1 MPKQREKYLLNF
13 WIHFQTL
20 LLGSFVPTKA
30 ILLELVLSRFLIFAW
45 QVSTWVQFPFL
56 IQTKIRINHG
66 KDFTKDTVEINAF
79 SDPGT
84 YIGFSALQYDQFK
97 FGANRAKEAN
107 IFFTKY
113 AVSLAMTFGTWR

>member
-1 MPKQREKYLLNF
+1 MVP
-13 WIHFQTL
+13 
-20 LLGSFVPTKA
+20 FVPTKA
-30 ILLELVLSRFLIFAW
+30 MILKLVHSRFSEYRVASSNMGS
-45 QVSTWVQFPFL
+45 VSFPHP
-56 IQTKIRINHG
+56 QTKIRINHG

-84 YIGFSALQYDQFK
+84 YIGFCALQYDQFK

>member
-1 MPKQREKYLLNF
+1 M
-13 WIHFQTL
+13 
-20 LLGSFVPTKA
+20 
-30 ILLELVLSRFLIFAW
+30 
-45 QVSTWVQFPFL
+45 
-56 IQTKIRINHG
+56 
-66 KDFTKDTVEINAF
+66 EINAF

-113 AVSLAMTFGTWR
+113 AVSLDNNLRNLSITTQNPNKERLLKF

>member
-1 MPKQREKYLLNF
+1 MLKF
-13 WIHFQTL
+13 
-20 LLGSFVPTKA
+20 S
-30 ILLELVLSRFLIFAW
+30 
-45 QVSTWVQFPFL
+45 FL

-113 AVSLAMTFGTWR
+113 AVSLGNGLGNFFFVFKLFLLSLGM